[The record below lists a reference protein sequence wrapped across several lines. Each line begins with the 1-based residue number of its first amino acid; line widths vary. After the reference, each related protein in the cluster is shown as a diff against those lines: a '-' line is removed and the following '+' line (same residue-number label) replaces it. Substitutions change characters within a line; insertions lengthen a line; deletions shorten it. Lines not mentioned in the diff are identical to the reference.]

1 MSTIVGLA
9 TALSSSAVNIIRISG
24 DKSLEIAEK
33 IFHTKKELNPN
44 EIKYGFIKYDGE
56 IYDEVLVSFMKAPKS
71 FTGEDII

>member
-33 IFHTKKELNPN
+33 IFHTKKN
-44 EIKYGFIKYDGE
+44 
-56 IYDEVLVSFMKAPKS
+56 
-71 FTGEDII
+71 